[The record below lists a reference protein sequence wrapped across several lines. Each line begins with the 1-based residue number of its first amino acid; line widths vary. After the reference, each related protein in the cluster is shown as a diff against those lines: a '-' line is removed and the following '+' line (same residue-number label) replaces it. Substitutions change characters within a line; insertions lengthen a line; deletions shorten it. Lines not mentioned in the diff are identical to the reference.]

1 MLCLF
6 CRLLFVSGCGLTWM
20 AAGVVV
26 VVVTE
31 DPKDRVGVGVG
42 CREGEPGEEGSGMG
56 SWGLIWEGRRA
67 RSDCVY
73 LRFKFR
79 TCVSC

>member
-1 MLCLF
+1 
-6 CRLLFVSGCGLTWM
+6 M

-26 VVVTE
+26 VVLTE
-31 DPKDRVGVGVG
+31 DPKDRVGGG
-42 CREGEPGEEGSGMG
+42 GAGRESQGRMGSGAG
-56 SWGLIWEGRRA
+56 VRGLVWEGWGKGEGA
-67 RSDCVY
+67 RSDCFY

>member
-6 CRLLFVSGCGLTWM
+6 CRLLCVSGCSLTWM
-20 AAGVVV
+20 AAGVM
-26 VVVTE
+26 VTE
-31 DPKDRVGVGVG
+31 DPKDGAGEGAPGV
-42 CREGEPGEEGSGMG
+42 SGWLG
-56 SWGLIWEGRRA
+56 AGLIWEGEWEGGRGRGS
-67 RSDCVY
+67 RSDCFY